1 MCGPF
6 PATWATLIRAWAAST
21 DSTPPVCK
29 GFERVTAVGRRRAL
43 RYVPPSGAKNAR
55 AEGANASMA
64 RVSVAEGT
72 RLSVFLARGLL
83 GRVTSRVTAHPIVNW
98 PFSFGK
104 ADRIA
109 IAPQDLRTSDA
120 TRASE
125 IYAGRFAFAG
135 KVVTCDSRSPFEM
148 APPSEDWAAALF
160 GFSWLRHLRAAQ
172 SGITRANARALVDE
186 WITLNRSHDPIA
198 WRADVVA
205 RRVMSWLSQAPLVL
219 DGADAQ
225 FYRRFLRS
233 LTRQVRHLRH
243 TAWQARDGVPRLQA
257 AIALAYAALC
267 MARQHR
273 HIRAATKRLS
283 DELSRQILAD
293 GGHISR
299 NPGAL
304 IELLI
309 DLLPL
314 RSVFTA
320 RNLVPPAALLNAID
334 RMMPMLR
341 FFRHGDGNFALF
353 NGMGPTPTDL
363 LTTILAYDD
372 ARGAPLANAPHSGY
386 QRLETAGTLV
396 LMDAGR
402 PPPMA
407 VSQEAHAGCLSFEL
421 SAKQNRIVVN
431 CGLPVAGREGWRQVA
446 RTARARS
453 PSPARTKKTA
463 SCCARRTTVT
473 PTFSTLSTSACSR
486 SPPTDAGSTARTCSR
501 RRGRHR
507 CRRTAISS
515 PCASPASVGQGQP
528 AVRRA
533 QRHAGDAEQG
543 GVDVQRL
550 RGPRRH
556 RGERL
561 PRRPGRTAPHG
572 AARYLRPCPQHD
584 ARAVD
589 LCPARR
595 ARHGTGRRPPRSR

>member
-1 MCGPF
+1 
-6 PATWATLIRAWAAST
+6 
-21 DSTPPVCK
+21 
-29 GFERVTAVGRRRAL
+29 
-43 RYVPPSGAKNAR
+43 
-55 AEGANASMA
+55 MA

-83 GRVTSRVTAHPIVNW
+83 GRVTSRITAHPIVNW

-148 APPSEDWAAALF
+148 AAPSEDWAAALF

-186 WITLNRSHDPIA
+186 WITLNRSRDPIA

-219 DGADAQ
+219 DDADAQ

-243 TAWQARDGVPRLQA
+243 TVWQARDGVPRLQA

-267 MARQHR
+267 MARQQR
-273 HIRAATKRLS
+273 HIRAASKRLS
-283 DELSRQILAD
+283 DELSRQILPD

-304 IELLI
+304 IELLV

-320 RNLVPPAALLNAID
+320 RNLVPPPALLNAID

-363 LTTILAYDD
+363 LTTVLAYDD

-386 QRLETAGTLV
+386 QRLESAGTLV

-421 SAKQNRIVVN
+421 STKQNRIVVN

-446 RTARARS
+446 RTTAAHSTVTFNDTSSCRFIESGPIKRMLYGTPMIAGPREVAVAREEQADAIILRTSHDGYADIFNVIHQRVLMLADDGRRLDGEDLFTPARGALIPADRDQFAVRFHLHPSVKANRLADGHSAMLAMPNREVWTFSAYEDRVDVEESVYLAGPDGPRRTVQLVIYGRARNTMRVQWTFA
-453 PSPARTKKTA
+453 PHAVQGTGPAG
-463 SCCARRTTVT
+463 
-473 PTFSTLSTSACSR
+473 P
-486 SPPTDAGSTARTCSR
+486 
-501 RRGRHR
+501 RRGRDDE
-507 CRRTAISS
+507 
-515 PCASPASVGQGQP
+515 PQ
-528 AVRRA
+528 
-533 QRHAGDAEQG
+533 
-543 GVDVQRL
+543 
-550 RGPRRH
+550 
-556 RGERL
+556 L
-561 PRRPGRTAPHG
+561 P
-572 AARYLRPCPQHD
+572 L
-584 ARAVD
+584 
-589 LCPARR
+589 
-595 ARHGTGRRPPRSR
+595 

>member
-1 MCGPF
+1 
-6 PATWATLIRAWAAST
+6 
-21 DSTPPVCK
+21 
-29 GFERVTAVGRRRAL
+29 
-43 RYVPPSGAKNAR
+43 
-55 AEGANASMA
+55 MA

-98 PFSFGK
+98 PFSFAK

-125 IYAGRFAFAG
+125 VYAGRFAFAG

-257 AIALAYAALC
+257 EIALAYAALC
-267 MARQHR
+267 MARQQR

-304 IELLI
+304 IELLV

-363 LTTILAYDD
+363 LTSILAYDD

-386 QRLETAGTLV
+386 QRLESAGTLV

-421 SAKQNRIVVN
+421 STKQNRIVVN

-446 RTARARS
+446 RTTAAHSTVTLNDTSSCRFIEYGPIRRMLFGTPMIAGPRAVAVAREDQEDGIVLRASHDGYADIFNVIHQRVLALSADGRRLDGEDLFTPARGAAVPADRDQFALRFHLHPSVKANRLSDGHSAMLAMPNKEVWTFTAYEDRVDIEESVYLAGPDGPRRTVQLVIYGRARNVM
-453 PSPARTKKTA
+453 R
-463 SCCARRTTVT
+463 VQW
-473 PTFSTLSTSACSR
+473 TFAPHAVQGPGTGGA
-486 SPPTDAGSTARTCSR
+486 
-501 RRGRHR
+501 RRGRDDE
-507 CRRTAISS
+507 
-515 PCASPASVGQGQP
+515 PQ
-528 AVRRA
+528 
-533 QRHAGDAEQG
+533 
-543 GVDVQRL
+543 
-550 RGPRRH
+550 
-556 RGERL
+556 L
-561 PRRPGRTAPHG
+561 P
-572 AARYLRPCPQHD
+572 L
-584 ARAVD
+584 
-589 LCPARR
+589 
-595 ARHGTGRRPPRSR
+595 

>member
-1 MCGPF
+1 
-6 PATWATLIRAWAAST
+6 
-21 DSTPPVCK
+21 
-29 GFERVTAVGRRRAL
+29 
-43 RYVPPSGAKNAR
+43 
-55 AEGANASMA
+55 MA

-304 IELLI
+304 IELLV

-372 ARGAPLANAPHSGY
+372 ARGAPLSNAPHSGY
-386 QRLETAGTLV
+386 QRLESTGTLV

-421 SAKQNRIVVN
+421 STKQNRIVVN

-446 RTARARS
+446 RTTAAHSTVTFNDTSSCRFIEAGPIKRMLYGTPMIAGPREVPVDREEQADAIVLRTSHDGYADIFNVIHQRVLVLAADGRRLDGEDLFTPARGALIPADRDQFAVRFHLHPSVKANRLSDGHSAVLAMPNKEVWTFSAYEDRVDIEESVYLAGPDGPRRTVQLVIYGRARNTTCVQWTFA
-453 PSPARTKKTA
+453 PHAVQGTAPA
-463 SCCARRTTVT
+463 
-473 PTFSTLSTSACSR
+473 
-486 SPPTDAGSTARTCSR
+486 GG
-501 RRGRHR
+501 RRGRDDE
-507 CRRTAISS
+507 
-515 PCASPASVGQGQP
+515 PQ
-528 AVRRA
+528 
-533 QRHAGDAEQG
+533 
-543 GVDVQRL
+543 
-550 RGPRRH
+550 
-556 RGERL
+556 L
-561 PRRPGRTAPHG
+561 P
-572 AARYLRPCPQHD
+572 L
-584 ARAVD
+584 
-589 LCPARR
+589 
-595 ARHGTGRRPPRSR
+595 

>member
-1 MCGPF
+1 
-6 PATWATLIRAWAAST
+6 
-21 DSTPPVCK
+21 
-29 GFERVTAVGRRRAL
+29 
-43 RYVPPSGAKNAR
+43 
-55 AEGANASMA
+55 MA

-243 TAWQARDGVPRLQA
+243 TVWQARDGVPRLQA

-267 MARQHR
+267 MARQQR
-273 HIRAATKRLS
+273 HIRAASKRLS
-283 DELSRQILAD
+283 DELARQILPD

-304 IELLI
+304 IELLV

-320 RNLVPPAALLNAID
+320 RNLVPPPALLNAID

-363 LTTILAYDD
+363 LTTVLAYDD

-386 QRLETAGTLV
+386 QRLESAGTLV

-402 PPPMA
+402 APPMA

-421 SAKQNRIVVN
+421 STKQNRIVVN

-446 RTARARS
+446 RTTAAHSTVTFNDTSSCRFIEAGPIKRMLYGTPMIAGPREVAVAREEQADAVILRTSHDGYADIFNVIHQRVLMLADDGRRLDGEDLFTPARGALIPADRDQFAVRFHLHPSVKANRLADGHSAMLAMPNREVWTFSAYEDRVDVEESVYLAGPDGPRRTVQLVIYGRARNTMRVQWTFA
-453 PSPARTKKTA
+453 PHAVQGTGPAG
-463 SCCARRTTVT
+463 
-473 PTFSTLSTSACSR
+473 P
-486 SPPTDAGSTARTCSR
+486 
-501 RRGRHR
+501 RRGRDDE
-507 CRRTAISS
+507 
-515 PCASPASVGQGQP
+515 PQ
-528 AVRRA
+528 
-533 QRHAGDAEQG
+533 
-543 GVDVQRL
+543 
-550 RGPRRH
+550 
-556 RGERL
+556 L
-561 PRRPGRTAPHG
+561 P
-572 AARYLRPCPQHD
+572 L
-584 ARAVD
+584 
-589 LCPARR
+589 
-595 ARHGTGRRPPRSR
+595 

>member
-1 MCGPF
+1 
-6 PATWATLIRAWAAST
+6 
-21 DSTPPVCK
+21 
-29 GFERVTAVGRRRAL
+29 
-43 RYVPPSGAKNAR
+43 
-55 AEGANASMA
+55 MA

-219 DGADAQ
+219 DDADAQ

-243 TAWQARDGVPRLQA
+243 TVWQARDGVPRLQA

-267 MARQHR
+267 MARQQR
-273 HIRAATKRLS
+273 HIRAASKRLS
-283 DELSRQILAD
+283 DELARQILPD

-304 IELLI
+304 IELLL

-320 RNLVPPAALLNAID
+320 RNLVPPPALLNAID

-363 LTTILAYDD
+363 LTTVLAYDD

-386 QRLETAGTLV
+386 QRLESAGTLV

-421 SAKQNRIVVN
+421 STKQNRIVVN

-446 RTARARS
+446 RTTAAHSTVTFNDTSSCRFIEAGPIKRMLYGTPMIAGPREVAVAREEQTDAVILRTSHDGYADIFNVIHQRVLMLAADGRRLDGEDSFTPARGVLIPADRDQFAVRFHLHPSVKANRLSDGHSAMLAMPNKEVWTFTAYEDRVDIEESVYLAGADGPRRTVQLVIYGRARNTMRVQWTFA
-453 PSPARTKKTA
+453 PHAVQGTGPAG
-463 SCCARRTTVT
+463 
-473 PTFSTLSTSACSR
+473 P
-486 SPPTDAGSTARTCSR
+486 
-501 RRGRHR
+501 RRGRDDE
-507 CRRTAISS
+507 
-515 PCASPASVGQGQP
+515 PQ
-528 AVRRA
+528 
-533 QRHAGDAEQG
+533 
-543 GVDVQRL
+543 
-550 RGPRRH
+550 
-556 RGERL
+556 L
-561 PRRPGRTAPHG
+561 P
-572 AARYLRPCPQHD
+572 L
-584 ARAVD
+584 
-589 LCPARR
+589 
-595 ARHGTGRRPPRSR
+595 

>member
-1 MCGPF
+1 
-6 PATWATLIRAWAAST
+6 
-21 DSTPPVCK
+21 
-29 GFERVTAVGRRRAL
+29 
-43 RYVPPSGAKNAR
+43 
-55 AEGANASMA
+55 MA

-104 ADRIA
+104 ADRIV

-125 IYAGRFAFAG
+125 VYAGRFAFAG

-304 IELLI
+304 IELLV

-386 QRLETAGTLV
+386 QRLESAATLV

-421 SAKQNRIVVN
+421 STKQNRIVVN

-446 RTARARS
+446 RTTAAHSTVTFNDTSSCRFIEAGPIKRMLYGTPMIAGPREVPVDREEQADAIVLRTSHDGYADIFNVIHQRVLVLAADGRRLDGEDLFTPARGALIPADRDQFAVRFHLHPSVKANRLSDGHSAMLAMPNKEVWTFSAYEDRVDIEESVYLAGPDGPRRTVQLVIYGRARNTTHVQWTFA
-453 PSPARTKKTA
+453 PHAVQGTA
-463 SCCARRTTVT
+463 
-473 PTFSTLSTSACSR
+473 
-486 SPPTDAGSTARTCSR
+486 PPGA
-501 RRGRHR
+501 RRGRDNE
-507 CRRTAISS
+507 
-515 PCASPASVGQGQP
+515 PQ
-528 AVRRA
+528 
-533 QRHAGDAEQG
+533 
-543 GVDVQRL
+543 
-550 RGPRRH
+550 
-556 RGERL
+556 L
-561 PRRPGRTAPHG
+561 P
-572 AARYLRPCPQHD
+572 L
-584 ARAVD
+584 
-589 LCPARR
+589 
-595 ARHGTGRRPPRSR
+595 

>member
-1 MCGPF
+1 
-6 PATWATLIRAWAAST
+6 
-21 DSTPPVCK
+21 
-29 GFERVTAVGRRRAL
+29 
-43 RYVPPSGAKNAR
+43 
-55 AEGANASMA
+55 MA

-83 GRVTSRVTAHPIVNW
+83 GRVTSRVTTHPIVNW

-104 ADRIA
+104 ADRIV

-135 KVVTCDSRSPFEM
+135 KVVACDSRSPFEM
-148 APPSEDWAAALF
+148 VPPSEDWAAALF
-160 GFSWLRHLRAAQ
+160 GFGWLRHLRAAD

-186 WITLNRSHDPIA
+186 WITLHSSHDPIA
-198 WRADVVA
+198 WRPDVVA
-205 RRVMSWLSQAPLVL
+205 RRVVSWLSQAPLVL
-219 DGADAQ
+219 DDADAQ

-243 TAWQARDGVPRLQA
+243 TVWQARDGVPRLQA

-267 MARQHR
+267 MARQQR
-273 HIRAATKRLS
+273 HIRAASKRLS
-283 DELSRQILAD
+283 EELSRQILPD

-304 IELLI
+304 IELLV

-314 RSVFTA
+314 RTAFTA
-320 RNLVPPAALLNAID
+320 RNLVPPPALLNAID

-363 LTTILAYDD
+363 IITILAYDD

-386 QRLETAGTLV
+386 QRLESAGTLV

-446 RTARARS
+446 RTTAAHSTVTLNDTSSCRFIEYGPIRRMLFGTPMIAGPRAVAAAREEQEDGIVLRASHDGYADIFNVIHQRVLVLSADGRRLDGEDLFTPARDAPVPADRDQFAVRFHLHPSVKASRLSDGHSAMLAMPNKEVWTFSAYEDRVDIEESVYLAGPDGPRRTVQLVIYGRARNVMRVQWTFA
-453 PSPARTKKTA
+453 PHAVQGPGTA
-463 SCCARRTTVT
+463 GT
-473 PTFSTLSTSACSR
+473 
-486 SPPTDAGSTARTCSR
+486 
-501 RRGRHR
+501 RRGRDDE
-507 CRRTAISS
+507 
-515 PCASPASVGQGQP
+515 PQ
-528 AVRRA
+528 
-533 QRHAGDAEQG
+533 
-543 GVDVQRL
+543 
-550 RGPRRH
+550 
-556 RGERL
+556 L
-561 PRRPGRTAPHG
+561 P
-572 AARYLRPCPQHD
+572 L
-584 ARAVD
+584 
-589 LCPARR
+589 
-595 ARHGTGRRPPRSR
+595 

>member
-1 MCGPF
+1 
-6 PATWATLIRAWAAST
+6 
-21 DSTPPVCK
+21 
-29 GFERVTAVGRRRAL
+29 
-43 RYVPPSGAKNAR
+43 
-55 AEGANASMA
+55 MA

-267 MARQHR
+267 MARQQR
-273 HIRAATKRLS
+273 HVRAATKRLS

-304 IELLI
+304 IELLL

-320 RNLVPPAALLNAID
+320 RNLVPPPALLNAID

-386 QRLETAGTLV
+386 QRLESAGTLV

-421 SAKQNRIVVN
+421 STKQNRIVVN

-446 RTARARS
+446 RTTAAHSTVTFNDTSSCRFIESGPIKRMLYGTPMIAGPREVAVAREEQADAIVVRTSHDGYADIFNVIHQRVLVLAADGRRLDGEDLFTPARDALIPADRDQFAVRFHLHPSVKANRLSDGHSAMLAMPNKEVWTFSAYEDRVDIEESVYLAGPDGPRRTVQLVIYGRARNTTHVQWTFA
-453 PSPARTKKTA
+453 PHAVQGTA
-463 SCCARRTTVT
+463 S
-473 PTFSTLSTSACSR
+473 
-486 SPPTDAGSTARTCSR
+486 AGA
-501 RRGRHR
+501 RRGRDDE
-507 CRRTAISS
+507 
-515 PCASPASVGQGQP
+515 PQ
-528 AVRRA
+528 
-533 QRHAGDAEQG
+533 
-543 GVDVQRL
+543 
-550 RGPRRH
+550 
-556 RGERL
+556 L
-561 PRRPGRTAPHG
+561 P
-572 AARYLRPCPQHD
+572 L
-584 ARAVD
+584 
-589 LCPARR
+589 
-595 ARHGTGRRPPRSR
+595 

>member
-1 MCGPF
+1 
-6 PATWATLIRAWAAST
+6 
-21 DSTPPVCK
+21 
-29 GFERVTAVGRRRAL
+29 
-43 RYVPPSGAKNAR
+43 
-55 AEGANASMA
+55 MA

-219 DGADAQ
+219 DDADAQ

-243 TAWQARDGVPRLQA
+243 TVWQARDGVPRLQA

-267 MARQHR
+267 MARQQR
-273 HIRAATKRLS
+273 HVRAASKRLS
-283 DELSRQILAD
+283 DELARQILPD

-304 IELLI
+304 IELLV

-363 LTTILAYDD
+363 LTTVLAYDD

-386 QRLETAGTLV
+386 QRLESAGTLV

-421 SAKQNRIVVN
+421 STKQNRIVVN

-446 RTARARS
+446 RTTAAHSTVTFNDTSSCRFIEAGPIKRMLYGTPMIAGPREVAVAREEQADAIILRTSHDGYADIFNVIHQRVLMLAADGRRLDGEDLFTSARGALIPADRDQFAVRFHLHPSVKANRLSDGHSAMLAMPNKEVWTFSAYEDRVDIEESVYLAGAEGPRRTVQLVIYGRARNTMRVQWTFA
-453 PSPARTKKTA
+453 PHAVQGTGPAG
-463 SCCARRTTVT
+463 
-473 PTFSTLSTSACSR
+473 P
-486 SPPTDAGSTARTCSR
+486 
-501 RRGRHR
+501 RRGREDE
-507 CRRTAISS
+507 
-515 PCASPASVGQGQP
+515 PQ
-528 AVRRA
+528 
-533 QRHAGDAEQG
+533 
-543 GVDVQRL
+543 
-550 RGPRRH
+550 
-556 RGERL
+556 L
-561 PRRPGRTAPHG
+561 P
-572 AARYLRPCPQHD
+572 L
-584 ARAVD
+584 
-589 LCPARR
+589 
-595 ARHGTGRRPPRSR
+595 

>member
-1 MCGPF
+1 
-6 PATWATLIRAWAAST
+6 
-21 DSTPPVCK
+21 
-29 GFERVTAVGRRRAL
+29 
-43 RYVPPSGAKNAR
+43 
-55 AEGANASMA
+55 MA

-219 DGADAQ
+219 DDADAQ

-243 TAWQARDGVPRLQA
+243 TVWQARDGVPRLQA

-267 MARQHR
+267 MARQQR
-273 HIRAATKRLS
+273 HIRAASKRLS
-283 DELSRQILAD
+283 DELARQILPD

-304 IELLI
+304 IELLV

-320 RNLVPPAALLNAID
+320 RNLVPPPALLNAID

-363 LTTILAYDD
+363 LTTVLAYDD

-386 QRLETAGTLV
+386 QRLESAGTLV

-421 SAKQNRIVVN
+421 STKQNRIVVN

-446 RTARARS
+446 RTTAAHSTVTFNDTSSCRFIEAGPIKRMLYGTPMIAGPREVAVAREEQADAVILRTSHDGYADIFNVIHQRVLMLADDGRRLDGEDLFTPARGALIPADRDQFAVRFHLHPSVKANRLADGHSAMLAMPNREVWTFNAYEDRVDVEESVYLAGPDGPRRTVQLVIYGRARNTMRVQWTFA
-453 PSPARTKKTA
+453 PHAVQGTGPAG
-463 SCCARRTTVT
+463 
-473 PTFSTLSTSACSR
+473 P
-486 SPPTDAGSTARTCSR
+486 
-501 RRGRHR
+501 RRGREDE
-507 CRRTAISS
+507 
-515 PCASPASVGQGQP
+515 PQ
-528 AVRRA
+528 
-533 QRHAGDAEQG
+533 
-543 GVDVQRL
+543 
-550 RGPRRH
+550 
-556 RGERL
+556 L
-561 PRRPGRTAPHG
+561 P
-572 AARYLRPCPQHD
+572 L
-584 ARAVD
+584 
-589 LCPARR
+589 
-595 ARHGTGRRPPRSR
+595 